1 MLSYAENFAFLRQGI
16 AGMSN
21 PSGRGFAWVMRAL
34 GRGINIARLVIINVM
49 FFGILFLILGL
60 AMRGA
65 PKITSNTVLLLKPT
79 GMLVEQ
85 FSIDPTQRALAR
97 VAGQPVGQVQVRDLV
112 AAIDH
117 AAHDSR
123 ITRILLDPSGMQFG
137 GMGALEEV
145 GAALDRFRAA
155 GKPVI
160 AWGTNLGQMQYLLA
174 AHANEVLLD
183 PAGSI
188 SVTGL
193 SDYRSY
199 YKTLLDKLGVSAH
212 LFRVGTFKSAAEPY
226 ILDAPSQ
233 ASLEA
238 DKVWMGGLWDT
249 WLAEVGKLRHID
261 PATLGQ
267 QIDNL
272 PTEIPAAQGDVAQLA
287 LKLHWIDGLA
297 TREQVVKMMQKHG
310 VATAHG
316 TGFRAVDL
324 AQYLPQTIDL
334 GIGKP
339 QIAVIVA
346 EGDIV
351 SGRQPAGKI
360 GGESTAALIR
370 AARADDNVRAL
381 VLRVDSPGGEAFA
394 AEQIRREV
402 VLAREAGKPV
412 IVSMGDL
419 AASGGYWISMNAS
432 RIFAEPDTI
441 TGSIGIFG
449 LYFTASDG
457 LAKLGINTAGE
468 GTTPLAGAFDFRRP
482 LDPALGAMIQSSV
495 DKGYRDFVGNV
506 AKARGKSYADID
518 AIAQGRV
525 WSGEQ
530 ALQRGLVDQMG
541 GLEEAIATAARDA
554 KLGNNYVVR
563 YLEPPT
569 SAFQRFFMG
578 LGNSASARV
587 LASLGI
593 HVPSSWLA
601 AVPRLAPELQLL
613 ERAQP
618 DKPVTYAYCFCR
630 VH

>member
-1 MLSYAENFAFLRQGI
+1 MT
-16 AGMSN
+16 N
-21 PSGRGFAWVMRAL
+21 PSGRGFARFMRVL
-34 GRGINIARLVIINVM
+34 GRGINLARLVVINVV

-60 AMRGA
+60 LFRGA
-65 PKITSNTVLLLKPT
+65 PKVGPDSVLLLKPT

-85 FSIDPTQRALAR
+85 YSIDPAQRALAR
-97 VAGQPVGQVQVRDLV
+97 MSGQPVGQVQVRDLV
-112 AAIDH
+112 AAIDR
-117 AAHDSR
+117 AARDPR
-123 ITRILLDPSGMQFG
+123 IARILLDPSDMQFG
-137 GMGALEEV
+137 GMGALEDV

-188 SVTGL
+188 SISGL

-212 LFRVGTFKSAAEPY
+212 LFRVGTFKSAAEPF

-238 DKVWMGGLWDT
+238 DKYWMGGLWNT
-249 WLAEVGKLRHID
+249 WLDEVGKLRHID
-261 PATLGQ
+261 AATLGQ

-272 PTEIPAAQGDVAQLA
+272 PTEIPSAQGDIAQLA
-287 LKLHWIDGLA
+287 LKFHWVDGLA
-297 TREQVVKMMQKHG
+297 TREQVVQLMQKHG
-310 VATAHG
+310 VVTDNG

-324 AQYLPQTIDL
+324 AQYLPQTVDP

-351 SGRQPAGKI
+351 AGRQPAGKI

-370 AARADDNVRAL
+370 AARADDDVRAI

-402 VLAREAGKPV
+402 VLAKQAGKPV
-412 IVSMGDL
+412 IVSMGDM
-419 AASGGYWISMNAS
+419 AASGGYWISMDAN
-432 RIFAEPDTI
+432 RIFAQPDTI

-457 LAKLGINTAGE
+457 LAKLGINTAGQ

-495 DKGYRDFVGNV
+495 DKGYRDFVGN
-506 AKARGKSYADID
+506 AARARGKSFADID

-541 GLEEAIATAARDA
+541 GLADAIDYAAKDA
-554 KLGNNYVVR
+554 KLGGRYAVR
-563 YLEPPT
+563 YFAPPT
-569 SAFQRFFMG
+569 SAFQKLFMG
-578 LGNSASARV
+578 FGNSASARV
-587 LASLGI
+587 LAWLGLDA
-593 HVPSSWLA
+593 PQSWLQ

-613 ERAQP
+613 EHAQP
-618 DKPVTYAYCFCR
+618 GKPLTYAYCFCR
-630 VH
+630 IY

>member
-1 MLSYAENFAFLRQGI
+1 MS
-16 AGMSN
+16 SN
-21 PSGRGFAWVMRAL
+21 PPRRGFAGFMRAL
-34 GRGINIARLVIINVM
+34 GRGINIARLVIINVI
-49 FFGILFLILGL
+49 FFGILLLILGL
-60 AMRGA
+60 AFRGA
-65 PKITSNTVLLLKPT
+65 PKVGPDTVLLLQPDGT
-79 GMLVEQ
+79 LVEQ
-85 FSIDPTQRALAR
+85 YSVDPAARALAR
-97 VAGQPVGQVQVRDLV
+97 ASGGSTGQVQVRDLV

-123 ITRILLDPSGMQFG
+123 ITKVLLDPSRLQFG

-160 AWGTNLGQMQYLLA
+160 AWGTDLGQMQYLLA

-212 LFRVGTFKSAAEPY
+212 LFRVGEFKSAAEPF
-226 ILDAPSQ
+226 ILDQPSP
-233 ASLEA
+233 AALEA
-238 DKVWMGGLWDT
+238 DKYWMGGLWNT
-249 WLAEVGKLRHID
+249 WLGEVGKLRHID

-267 QIDNL
+267 QVDDL
-272 PTEIPAAQGDVAQLA
+272 PAEIPAAGGDGAQLA
-287 LKLHWIDGLA
+287 LKLHWVDGLA
-297 TREQVVKMMQKHG
+297 TREDVVRLMQKRG
-310 VATAHG
+310 VATDNG

-324 AQYLPQTIDL
+324 AHYLPQTIDL

-339 QIAVIVA
+339 QVAVIVA

-351 SGRQPAGKI
+351 AGKQPAGKI

-370 AARADDNVRAL
+370 TARADRNVHAI

-402 VLAREAGKPV
+402 VLAEQAGKPV
-412 IVSMGDL
+412 VVSMGDM
-419 AASGGYWISMNAS
+419 AASGGYWISMNAN

-449 LYFTASDG
+449 LYFTGSDG
-457 LAKLGINTAGE
+457 LAKLGINTAGQ

-482 LDPALGAMIQSSV
+482 LDPSLNAMLQSSI
-495 DKGYRDFVGNV
+495 DWGYKQFVGNV
-506 AKARGKSYADID
+506 AKARGKSPADID

-525 WSGEQ
+525 WTGAQ

-541 GLEEAIATAARDA
+541 GLQDAVTFAAKDA
-554 KLGNNYVVR
+554 KLGDDYAVR
-563 YLEPPT
+563 YIEPPV
-569 SAFQRFFMG
+569 SFWQRFL
-578 LGNSASARV
+578 LGAGDSASARV
-587 LASLGI
+587 LTSLGL
-593 HVPSSWLA
+593 HLPKSWLL
-601 AVPRLAPELQLL
+601 AVPKLLPELSWLQNA
-613 ERAQP
+613 RAG
-618 DKPVTYAYCFCR
+618 KPVEYAYCFCR
-630 VH
+630 LQP

>member
-1 MLSYAENFAFLRQGI
+1 MTH
-16 AGMSN
+16 
-21 PSGRGFAWVMRAL
+21 PSGSGFAGFVRAL
-34 GRGINIARLVIINVM
+34 GRGINIARLVIINVV

-65 PKITSNTVLLLKPT
+65 PQVASNTVLLLKPT

-85 FSIDPTQRALAR
+85 YSIDPAQRALAR
-97 VAGQPVGQVQVRDLV
+97 MSGQPVGQVQVRDLV

-117 AAHDSR
+117 AARDPR
-123 ITRILLDPSGMQFG
+123 ITRILIDPSDMQFG
-137 GMGALEEV
+137 GMGALEDV

-155 GKPVI
+155 GKPVT

-188 SVTGL
+188 SISGL

-199 YKTLLDKLGVSAH
+199 FKTLLDKLGVSAH
-212 LFRVGTFKSAAEPY
+212 LFRVGTFKSAAEPF

-233 ASLEA
+233 ASLDA
-238 DKVWMGGLWDT
+238 DKYWMGGLWNT
-249 WLAEVGKLRHID
+249 WLDEVGKLRHID
-261 PATLGQ
+261 PAALGQ
-267 QIDNL
+267 QVDSL
-272 PTEIPAAQGDVAQLA
+272 PTEIPSAQGDVAQLA
-287 LKLHWIDGLA
+287 LKLHWVDGLA
-297 TREQVVKMMQKHG
+297 TREDVVKMMQRHG
-310 VATAHG
+310 VVTDNG

-324 AQYLPQTIDL
+324 SQYLPQTIDL

-339 QIAVIVA
+339 EVAVIVA

-351 SGRQPAGKI
+351 SGRQPAGRI

-370 AARADDNVRAL
+370 AARANHNVRAI

-402 VLAREAGKPV
+402 VLARQAGKPV
-412 IVSMGDL
+412 IVSMGDM
-419 AASGGYWISMNAS
+419 AASGGYWIAMDAD

-506 AKARGKSYADID
+506 AKARGKSFADID

-541 GLEEAIATAARDA
+541 GLQDAIDFAARDA
-554 KLGNNYVVR
+554 KLGGNYAVR
-563 YLEPPT
+563 YFEPPT
-569 SAFQRFFMG
+569 SAFQRFFMDF
-578 LGNSASARV
+578 GNSATARM
-587 LASLGI
+587 LTRLGLR
-593 HVPSSWLA
+593 VPQSWLE

-613 ERAQP
+613 EHVQP
-618 DKPVTYAYCFCR
+618 GKPITYAYCFCR
-630 VH
+630 LQP

>member
-1 MLSYAENFAFLRQGI
+1 MT
-16 AGMSN
+16 N
-21 PSGRGFAWVMRAL
+21 PSGRGFARFMRAL
-34 GRGINIARLVIINVM
+34 GRGINITRLVIINVV

-60 AMRGA
+60 AFRGA
-65 PKITSNTVLLLKPT
+65 PKVGPGSVLLLKPT

-85 FSIDPTQRALAR
+85 YSIDPAQRALAR
-97 VAGQPVGQVQVRDLV
+97 MSGQPVGQVQVRDLV
-112 AAIDH
+112 AAIDR
-117 AAHDSR
+117 AARDPR
-123 ITRILLDPSGMQFG
+123 IARILIDPSDMQFG
-137 GMGALEEV
+137 GMGALEDV

-160 AWGTNLGQMQYLLA
+160 AWGTNLDQMQYLLA

-188 SVTGL
+188 SISGL

-212 LFRVGTFKSAAEPY
+212 LFRVGTFKSAAEPF

-238 DKVWMGGLWDT
+238 DKYWMGGLWNT
-249 WLAEVGKLRHID
+249 WLDEVGRLRHID
-261 PATLGQ
+261 ATMLGR

-272 PTEIPAAQGDVAQLA
+272 PTEIPSAQGDIAQLA
-287 LKLHWIDGLA
+287 LKLHWVDGLA
-297 TREQVVKMMQKHG
+297 TREQVVQLMQKHG
-310 VATAHG
+310 VVTDNG

-351 SGRQPAGKI
+351 AGRQPAGKI

-370 AARADDNVRAL
+370 AARADRNVRAI

-402 VLAREAGKPV
+402 VLAKQAGKPV
-412 IVSMGDL
+412 IVSMGDM
-419 AASGGYWISMNAS
+419 AASGGYWISMDAN
-432 RIFAEPDTI
+432 RIFAQPDTI

-449 LYFTASDG
+449 LYFTAADG

-482 LDPALGAMIQSSV
+482 LDPALGSMIQSSV
-495 DKGYRDFVGNV
+495 DKGYRDFVGNA
-506 AKARGKSYADID
+506 AKARGKSFADID

-541 GLEEAIATAARDA
+541 GLADAIDFAAKDA
-554 KLGNNYVVR
+554 KLGGNYTVR
-563 YLEPPT
+563 YFEPPT

-578 LGNSASARV
+578 FGNSASARV
-587 LASLGI
+587 LAWLGL
-593 HVPSSWLA
+593 HAPRSWLE
-601 AVPRLAPELQLL
+601 AVPHLAPELQLL
-613 ERAQP
+613 EHARP
-618 DKPVTYAYCFCR
+618 GKPVTYAYCFCR
-630 VH
+630 LQP